1 MNDQKKSDGR
11 PIRNEYREK
20 KNQEI
25 QERKYQRISD
35 VISKKYLLDVLD
47 YNKPVFPKTRIV
59 NNQVVAGTTRRGK
72 VVNYSDFDNKLHYS
86 SRDNTTLRKNI
97 RFCRMWFQFLK
108 LCLEVEEKKLKI
120 KDSDSFIKVDRKFY
134 KNWHLQE
141 IKETKN
147 FDTWF
152 RTHKHLFT
160 LKPVEVLSSKDE
172 LPKDSFI
179 VSIPK
184 SSNINSVKREIDRL
198 LKDKLTNVE
207 ETEVNFSDSKTPYI
221 SLHIEYNLLVLAFNS
236 VKRDIILEVINDKY
250 RHIPEAKS
258 KKPSQSQT
266 PDDVFSHTQSVTR
279 KISDAKERM
288 IRVSNGVFP

>member
-1 MNDQKKSDGR
+1 MTDKKEQKIR
-11 PIRNEYREK
+11 PIRNLFDEK
-20 KNQEI
+20 RKKEI

-35 VISKKYLLDVLD
+35 VISKKYLLDVLE
-47 YNKPVFPKTRIV
+47 YNKPVFPKTQTI
-59 NNQVVAGTTRRGK
+59 NEQVVTGKTSSGK
-72 VVNYSDFDNKLHYS
+72 VINYSDFDNKLHYS
-86 SRDNTTLRKNI
+86 ERDNTTLRKNI

-108 LCLEVEEKKLKI
+108 LCLEVEEKNLKI
-120 KDSDSFIKVDRKFY
+120 KHSDEFIKVDKEFY
-134 KNWHLQE
+134 KNWDLE
-141 IKETKN
+141 EVKIKS

-160 LKPVEVLSSKDE
+160 LKPVEVITQKDN

-221 SLHIEYNLLVLAFNS
+221 SLHIEYNLLVLAFSS

-288 IRVSNGVFP
+288 IRVCTGVFP

>member
-1 MNDQKKSDGR
+1 MTDKKEQKIR
-11 PIRNEYREK
+11 PIRNLFDEK
-20 KNQEI
+20 RKKEI

-35 VISKKYLLDVLD
+35 VISKKYLLDVLE
-47 YNKPVFPKTRIV
+47 YNKPVFPKTQTI
-59 NNQVVAGTTRRGK
+59 NEQVVTGKTSSGK
-72 VVNYSDFDNKLHYS
+72 VINYSDFDNKLHYS
-86 SRDNTTLRKNI
+86 ERDNTTLRKNI

-108 LCLEVEEKKLKI
+108 LCLEVEEKNLKI
-120 KDSDSFIKVDRKFY
+120 KHSDEFIKVDKEFY
-134 KNWHLQE
+134 KNWDLE
-141 IKETKN
+141 EVKIKS

-160 LKPVEVLSSKDE
+160 LKPVEVITQKDN

-221 SLHIEYNLLVLAFNS
+221 SLHIEYNLLVLAFSS

-288 IRVSNGVFP
+288 NRVCTGVFP

>member
-1 MNDQKKSDGR
+1 
-11 PIRNEYREK
+11 
-20 KNQEI
+20 
-25 QERKYQRISD
+25 
-35 VISKKYLLDVLD
+35 
-47 YNKPVFPKTRIV
+47 
-59 NNQVVAGTTRRGK
+59 
-72 VVNYSDFDNKLHYS
+72 
-86 SRDNTTLRKNI
+86 
-97 RFCRMWFQFLK
+97 MWFQFLK
-108 LCLEVEEKKLKI
+108 LCLEVEEKNLKI
-120 KDSDSFIKVDRKFY
+120 KHSDEFIKVDKEFY
-134 KNWHLQE
+134 KNWDLE
-141 IKETKN
+141 EVKIKS

-160 LKPVEVLSSKDE
+160 LKPVEVITQKDN

-221 SLHIEYNLLVLAFNS
+221 SLHIEYNLLVLAFSS

-288 IRVSNGVFP
+288 IRVCTGVFP

>member
-1 MNDQKKSDGR
+1 MTDNKEQKIRPNRNLFDEKS
-11 PIRNEYREK
+11 K
-20 KNQEI
+20 KEI

-35 VISKKYLLDVLD
+35 VISKKYLLDVLE
-47 YNKPVFPKTRIV
+47 YNKPVFPKTQTI
-59 NNQVVAGTTRRGK
+59 NEQVVTGKTSSGK
-72 VVNYSDFDNKLHYS
+72 VINYSDFDNKLHYS
-86 SRDNTTLRKNI
+86 ERDNTTLRKNI

-108 LCLEVEEKKLKI
+108 LCLEVEEKNLKI
-120 KDSDSFIKVDRKFY
+120 KHSDEFIKVDKEFY
-134 KNWHLQE
+134 KNWDLE
-141 IKETKN
+141 EVKIKS

-160 LKPVEVLSSKDE
+160 LKPVEVITQKDN

-221 SLHIEYNLLVLAFNS
+221 SLHIEYNLLVLAFSS

-288 IRVSNGVFP
+288 IRVCTGVFP

>member
-1 MNDQKKSDGR
+1 MTDKKEQKIR
-11 PIRNEYREK
+11 PNRNLFDEK
-20 KNQEI
+20 RKKEI

-35 VISKKYLLDVLD
+35 VISKKYLLDVLE
-47 YNKPVFPKTRIV
+47 YNKPVFPKTQTI
-59 NNQVVAGTTRRGK
+59 NEQVVTGKTSSGK
-72 VVNYSDFDNKLHYS
+72 VINYSDFDNKLHYS
-86 SRDNTTLRKNI
+86 ERDNTTLRKNI

-108 LCLEVEEKKLKI
+108 LCLEVEEKNLKI
-120 KDSDSFIKVDRKFY
+120 KHSDEFIKVDKEFY
-134 KNWHLQE
+134 KNWDLE
-141 IKETKN
+141 EVKIKS

-160 LKPVEVLSSKDE
+160 LKPVEVITQKDN

-221 SLHIEYNLLVLAFNS
+221 SLHIEYNLLVLAFSS

-279 KISDAKERM
+279 KISDSKERM
-288 IRVSNGVFP
+288 IRVCTGVFP

>member
-1 MNDQKKSDGR
+1 MTDKKESKIR
-11 PIRNEYREK
+11 KIRNEYREK

-35 VISKKYLLDVLD
+35 VISKKYLLDVLE
-47 YNKPVFPKTRIV
+47 YNKPVFPKTQKI
-59 NNQVVAGTTRRGK
+59 NEQVVTGKTSSGK
-72 VVNYSDFDNKLHYS
+72 VINYSDFDNKLHYS
-86 SRDNTTLRKNI
+86 ERDNTTLRKNI

-120 KDSDSFIKVDRKFY
+120 KHSDEFIKVDREFY
-134 KNWHLQE
+134 KNWNLE
-141 IKETKN
+141 EVKTKS
-147 FDTWF
+147 FDSWF

-160 LKPVEVLSSKDE
+160 LKPVEVITDKNN
-172 LPKDSFI
+172 LPSDSFI

-184 SSNINSVKREIDRL
+184 SSNILSVKKEIDRL
-198 LKDKLTNVE
+198 LKDKLTGIE

-221 SLHIEYNLLVLAFNS
+221 SLHIEYNLLVLGFNQ
-236 VKRDIILEVINDKY
+236 VKREIILEVINDKY
-250 RHIPEAKS
+250 RHISESKT

-279 KISDAKERM
+279 KLNDGKDRM
-288 IRVSNGVFP
+288 KRVCSGIFP

>member
-1 MNDQKKSDGR
+1 MTDKKEQKIR
-11 PIRNEYREK
+11 PNRNLFDEK
-20 KNQEI
+20 RKKEI

-35 VISKKYLLDVLD
+35 VISKKYLLDVLE
-47 YNKPVFPKTRIV
+47 YNKPVFPKTQTI
-59 NNQVVAGTTRRGK
+59 NEQVVTGKTSSGK
-72 VVNYSDFDNKLHYS
+72 VINYSDFDNKLHYS
-86 SRDNTTLRKNI
+86 ERDNTTLRKNI

-108 LCLEVEEKKLKI
+108 LCLEVEEKNLKI
-120 KDSDSFIKVDRKFY
+120 KHSDEFIKVDKEFY
-134 KNWHLQE
+134 KNWDLE
-141 IKETKN
+141 EVKIKS

-160 LKPVEVLSSKDE
+160 LKPVEVITQKDN

-221 SLHIEYNLLVLAFNS
+221 SLHIEYNLLVLAFSS

-288 IRVSNGVFP
+288 IRVCTGVFP

>member
-1 MNDQKKSDGR
+1 MTDKKEQKIR
-11 PIRNEYREK
+11 PIRNLFDEK
-20 KNQEI
+20 RKKEI

-35 VISKKYLLDVLD
+35 VISKKYLLDVLE
-47 YNKPVFPKTRIV
+47 YNKPVFPKTQTI
-59 NNQVVAGTTRRGK
+59 NEQVVTGKTSSGK
-72 VVNYSDFDNKLHYS
+72 VINYSDFDNKLHYS
-86 SRDNTTLRKNI
+86 ERDNTTLRKNI

-108 LCLEVEEKKLKI
+108 LCLEVEEKNLKI
-120 KDSDSFIKVDRKFY
+120 KHSDEFIKVDKEFY
-134 KNWHLQE
+134 KNWDLE
-141 IKETKN
+141 EVKIKS

-152 RTHKHLFT
+152 LTRKHLFT
-160 LKPVEVLSSKDE
+160 LKPVEVITQKDN

-221 SLHIEYNLLVLAFNS
+221 SLHIEYNLLVLAFSS

-288 IRVSNGVFP
+288 IRVCTGVFP

>member
-1 MNDQKKSDGR
+1 MTDKKEPKIR
-11 PIRNEYREK
+11 PNRNLFDEK
-20 KNQEI
+20 RKKEI

-35 VISKKYLLDVLD
+35 VISKKYLLDVLE
-47 YNKPVFPKTRIV
+47 YNKPVFPKTQTI
-59 NNQVVAGTTRRGK
+59 NEQVVTGKTSSGK
-72 VVNYSDFDNKLHYS
+72 VINYSDFDNKLHYS
-86 SRDNTTLRKNI
+86 ERDNTTLRKNI

-108 LCLEVEEKKLKI
+108 LCLEVEEKNLKI
-120 KDSDSFIKVDRKFY
+120 KHSDEFIKVDKEFY
-134 KNWHLQE
+134 KNWDLE
-141 IKETKN
+141 EVKIKS

-160 LKPVEVLSSKDE
+160 LKPVEVITQKDN

-221 SLHIEYNLLVLAFNS
+221 SLHIEYNLLVLAFSS

-288 IRVSNGVFP
+288 IRVCTGVFP